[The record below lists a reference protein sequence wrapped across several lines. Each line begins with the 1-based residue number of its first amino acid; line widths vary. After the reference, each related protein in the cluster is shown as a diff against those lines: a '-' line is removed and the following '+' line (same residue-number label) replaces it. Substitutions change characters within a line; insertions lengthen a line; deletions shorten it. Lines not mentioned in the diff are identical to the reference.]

1 MILDTKKSNL
11 MAIYRKNPII
21 SYWVV
26 TEHKA
31 KISSYYTLSGIHKFI
46 VYKSINVV

>member
-11 MAIYRKNPII
+11 MATRI